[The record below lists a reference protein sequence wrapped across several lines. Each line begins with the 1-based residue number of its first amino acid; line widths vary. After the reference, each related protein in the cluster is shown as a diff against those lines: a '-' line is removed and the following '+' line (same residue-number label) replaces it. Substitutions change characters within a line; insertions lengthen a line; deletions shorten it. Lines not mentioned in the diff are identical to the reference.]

1 MTKDAPLQKT
11 LSQKSNLNIGQKD
24 EITRL
29 IDSPDFLDFAQMI
42 EETLNDGVTFD
53 ELLSSKEILQKA
65 LEILRHK
72 K

>member
-1 MTKDAPLQKT
+1 MTKDASLQKI
-11 LSQKSNLNIGQKD
+11 LSQKSNLKISQKD
-24 EITRL
+24 EITKL

-42 EETLNDGVTFD
+42 EESVNDGVTFD

-65 LEILRHK
+65 LEILKYK

>member
-1 MTKDAPLQKT
+1 MTKNASLQKI
-11 LSQKSNLNIGQKD
+11 LSQKSNLNISQKD

-42 EETLNDGVTFD
+42 EETINDGVTFD

-65 LEILRHK
+65 LEILRYK

>member
-1 MTKDAPLQKT
+1 MTKNASLQKT
-11 LSQKSNLNIGQKD
+11 LSQKSNLNISQKD

-42 EETLNDGVTFD
+42 EETINDGVTFD

-65 LEILRHK
+65 LEILRYK